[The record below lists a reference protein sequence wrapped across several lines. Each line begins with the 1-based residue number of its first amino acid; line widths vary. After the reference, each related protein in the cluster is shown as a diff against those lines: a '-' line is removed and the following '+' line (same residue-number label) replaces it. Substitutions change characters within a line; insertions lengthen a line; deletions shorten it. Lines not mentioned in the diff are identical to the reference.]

1 MRDVERDPDFIAGN
15 YHVQDYSSQL
25 CCKAVSPRKGET
37 VIDICAAP
45 GGKTFTMAEMMGDEG
60 RIFACELHEKRTGIP
75 DLFKHLR
82 QLLRAVEEQNE
93 YGYIYKE
100 RFHSSISFICK
111 IRVCC
116 NADVYSL
123 NLVIA
128 YSHRISSLAQHLFG
142 VVRGTFFLQ
151 IPFLSVEKYRLYSAV

>member
-1 MRDVERDPDFIAGN
+1 MKCIPKGRNRSFFPDTYGGLRSPSLSDLSLHDMLLYRAGRVRCVVRPDRGKAWRDV
-15 YHVQDYSSQL
+15 
-25 CCKAVSPRKGET
+25 
-37 VIDICAAP
+37 
-45 GGKTFTMAEMMGDEG
+45 
-60 RIFACELHEKRTGIP
+60 P